1 MFFSIIIPIHNSEKY
16 LRQCIDSI
24 LAQTCN
30 DFEVILVNDGS
41 KDGSQEICD
50 QYCAE
55 DTRFHVIHRKQGE
68 GAASARNAG
77 TSMASGEYIVYID
90 SDDYIEDA
98 MFLAD
103 IKEQAEKGYDVIC
116 YKFRKYYEDTDEMT
130 ACTFS
135 VPGPIESETIGGYVN
150 RLVKCDAF
158 YCAPWTKAIRRKILV
173 DGEIRFKE
181 GLLSED
187 QEWYY
192 HVLIGAKSVIG
203 IDKSYIIYRQ
213 HKNSTSV
220 SWTMKN
226 LTDTISI
233 ITFWK
238 KEIERTALP
247 ADYKCA
253 ILNSIAK
260 LYCNL
265 LIGYTRYSN
274 PDKKSEYHNLKK
286 LAGLMEYHSN
296 PRVNSFYRVYKVG
309 GFTAL
314 MMGLKIICKLR

>member
-16 LRQCIDSI
+16 LSQCLDSI
-24 LAQTCN
+24 LVQTDK

-41 KDGSQEICD
+41 QDGSPQICD
-50 QYCAE
+50 QYCTK

-68 GAASARNAG
+68 GAASARNVG
-77 TSMASGEYIVYID
+77 TSAASGDYIVYID

-116 YKFRKYYEDTDEMT
+116 YKFGKYYEDTNEMKS
-130 ACTFS
+130 CNFS
-135 VPGPIESETIGGYVN
+135 MPAPKEGETIGRYVN
-150 RLVKCDAF
+150 KLVKYDAF

-173 DGEIRFKE
+173 DREIRFKE

-192 HVLIGAKSVIG
+192 HVLIGANSIVG

-213 HKNSTSV
+213 HKSSTSV

-226 LTDTISI
+226 LKDTIGI
-233 ITFWK
+233 ITFWST
-238 KEIERTALP
+238 EIERVNLP
-247 ADYKCA
+247 DDYKCA

-265 LIGYTRYSN
+265 LIGYTRYSS
-274 PDKKSEYHNLKK
+274 PDKKSEYANLKK
-286 LAGLMEYHSN
+286 LAGLMKYHIN
-296 PRVNSFYRVYKVG
+296 PRVNIFYKVYKVG

-314 MMGLKIICKLR
+314 MMLLKIICKLR

>member
-24 LAQTCN
+24 LVQTYK

-41 KDGSQEICD
+41 KDGSSQICD
-50 QYCAE
+50 QYCAK
-55 DTRFHVIHRKQGE
+55 DVRFRAIHRKQGE

-77 TSMASGEYIVYID
+77 TSMASGDYIVYLD

-135 VPGPIESETIGGYVN
+135 MPVPIEGETISDYVN
-150 RLVKCDAF
+150 KLVKCDAF
-158 YCAPWTKAIRRKILV
+158 YCAPWTKAICRKILV
-173 DGEIRFKE
+173 DGEIYFKE

-192 HVLIGAKSVIG
+192 HVLIGADSIVG

-213 HKNSTSV
+213 HKSSTSV

-226 LTDTISI
+226 LKDTISI
-233 ITFWK
+233 ITFWRI
-238 KEIERTALP
+238 EIEKTKLP
-247 ADYKCA
+247 DDYKCA

-274 PDKKSEYHNLKK
+274 PDKKSEYDNLKK
-286 LAGLMEYHSN
+286 LAGLMKYHAN
-296 PRVNSFYRVYKVG
+296 PRVNIFYKVYKVG
-309 GFTAL
+309 GFIVL
-314 MMGLKIICKLR
+314 MMILKIICKLR

>member
-1 MFFSIIIPIHNSEKY
+1 MFFSIIVPIHNSEKY

-24 LAQTCN
+24 LAQTCR

-41 KDGSQEICD
+41 KDDSPIICD

-55 DTRFHVIHRKQGE
+55 DTRFQVIHHKQGK

-77 TSMASGEYIVYID
+77 TSRASGKYVIYID
-90 SDDYIEDA
+90 SDDYIEDT

-116 YKFRKYYEDTDEMT
+116 YKFRKYYEDTNEMT

-135 VPGPIESETIGGYVN
+135 MPAPMEGETIGGYVN
-150 RLVKCDAF
+150 RLVQYDAF
-158 YCAPWTKAIRRKILV
+158 YCAPWTKAIRKEILV
-173 DGEIRFKE
+173 DGGIRFKE

-192 HVLIGAKSVIG
+192 HVLIGANSIIG

-213 HKNSTSV
+213 HKSSTSV

-238 KEIERTALP
+238 KEIEKIDLP
-247 ADYKCA
+247 DDYKNA

-274 PDKKSEYHNLKK
+274 TDKKSEHNNLKK
-286 LAGLMEYHSN
+286 LAGLMDYHTN
-296 PRVNSFYRVYKVG
+296 PRVDTFYRVYKVG

-314 MMGLKIICKLR
+314 MMVLKIICKLR

>member
-16 LRQCIDSI
+16 LRQCLDSI
-24 LAQTCN
+24 LAQTDK

-41 KDGSQEICD
+41 QDGSPQICD

-77 TSMASGEYIVYID
+77 TSVASGEYIVYID

-103 IKEQAEKGYDVIC
+103 IREQAENGYDVIC
-116 YKFRKYYEDTDEMT
+116 YKFRKYYEDTNEMT
-130 ACTFS
+130 SCLFS
-135 VPGPIESETIGGYVN
+135 MPAPKECETMGGYVN
-150 RLVKCDAF
+150 RLVECDAF

-173 DGEIRFKE
+173 DRKIRFKE

-192 HVLIGAKSVIG
+192 HVLVGANSIVG
-203 IDKSYIIYRQ
+203 IDKSYIVYRQ
-213 HKNSTSV
+213 HKHSTSV

-226 LTDTISI
+226 LKDTISI
-233 ITFWK
+233 ITFWRI
-238 KEIERTALP
+238 EIEKTDLP
-247 ADYKCA
+247 EEYKCA

-274 PDKKSEYHNLKK
+274 PDKKSEYDNLKK
-286 LAGLMEYHSN
+286 LAGLMRYHAN
-296 PRVNSFYRVYKVG
+296 PRVNTFYKVYKVA
-309 GFTAL
+309 GFTVL
-314 MMGLKIICKLR
+314 MRVLKIICKLR